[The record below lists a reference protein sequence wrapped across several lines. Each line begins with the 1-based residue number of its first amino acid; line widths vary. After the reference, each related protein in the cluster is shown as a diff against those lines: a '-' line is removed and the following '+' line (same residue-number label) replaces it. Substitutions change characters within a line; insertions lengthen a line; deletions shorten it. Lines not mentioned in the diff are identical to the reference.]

1 MTKRRL
7 TIALALPVVLLAS
20 ILLCTLY
27 LALHTSMG
35 AHWILAALE
44 GQLPGKL
51 EMAEPE
57 GNLDAG
63 LLLPSVS
70 YVEPELSVK
79 ADRIRLAISLEI
91 FPLAVRI
98 NTLHIQSLNVEQ
110 LSDEPGQ
117 SSPGDTLTSLAL
129 PIPVYLDDLLI
140 NGLLFTN
147 QADAPGYTADRLAII
162 GWIHREIQVDKLVLE
177 KDRNHLLLDGNLG
190 LAEPYPVEMSL
201 GSELSL
207 NLQDGSEPTDL
218 GIQATFQGSLAQ
230 QLELKLASQEPLVTA
245 RATLRNLLGKPDW
258 QLELESSGLRW
269 PLDSNQ
275 HAEISSESLSVTSTG
290 NVENYRLSASG
301 KIQLPDLAPHQF
313 DLQSQGTLYGLQ
325 VHQLELKGPATNLT
339 AAGELNWR
347 EGFDVSLTS
356 TLNYLNPAAWLAD
369 WPENHPLRGELD
381 FSLQDQ
387 SLRVSRLHLETDDS
401 TMSLDGSGE
410 ANLELGTL
418 ASEISWKDI
427 QWPVGSEQPDIQSRL
442 GRILLSGNL
451 DDWNVTGEAQLET
464 SDLPAGTLRLEA
476 NGDRDQVALTIHEGQ
491 ILGGVVH
498 GDAKYNWT
506 EGDHW
511 SANLVTEGLETYELH
526 AALPG
531 SLNADLS
538 AIGKLEPFHLDLDIR
553 RMEGN
558 IRDRQMAA
566 GGRLQIQAG
575 QLEFTDVRL
584 TSDESTVTLNG
595 STSSTRGVAFSANI
609 ADLGSFLAHSSGSI
623 EASGRLSLKPG
634 NPSLRL
640 DLEGRKLVWEEIQ
653 LPQISIHDYADS
665 KADDIARLHLE
676 GEYLQFGEQMLDNI
690 SLDFDLARSTQAIR
704 MTVRKSGLELSAGLS
719 GTLHYD
725 ETAYAASEW
734 AGQLRSLS
742 ISENEQEIFTLLE
755 PAGIELSSDQVAIN
769 ATCLGSG
776 VDAKLCLDAG
786 WSRDG
791 ALNANL
797 KLTKLPLELL
807 NSILDSDLELSQ
819 HASGELTWASRA
831 NQPANGHAEIHLS
844 PGEVRYAGETDSLFK
859 TGPGLIGFELQDG
872 SLSSGNLDIPLP
884 GLGEIDLDVNIPQ
897 ATAGL
902 NSELDGRLRVELN
915 DLDILAIFIPVINR
929 AEGHFNADLVLSGS
943 PANPFLSGPLSLTDG
958 LIANEASGLRLSDIQ
973 LSGNV
978 IKNANSIMTGSFR
991 AREGTGQLKA
1001 AFDFTDIL
1009 SPRLELG
1016 LYGKNLALLDAP
1028 DLKVIA
1034 EPDIQLAWQDGVI
1047 DIGGKLLIPKA
1058 HIAPSVLPESTV
1070 STSPDLVIVAG
1081 EIPGAKAEDESMPDI
1096 AIRGDFEVVLGDEVE
1111 LDLSVAVAQV
1121 DGSVKFSWQDDLIPL
1136 ANGSYRMVGEIQA
1149 FGQLLQITEAN
1160 IGFPGVPADNPHLNI
1175 RAERQIYGNS
1185 EIRRAGV
1192 FVTGTLRRPIVEP
1205 YTDPMTNR
1213 ERAQTLLITGS
1224 DFNMETGVGAVDIGT
1239 YIAPRIFVSYGIG
1252 VFEDENVI
1260 SIRYDLGRN
1269 WGVKATSGQRQ
1280 TGLDISYTIE
1290 H

>member
-7 TIALALPVVLLAS
+7 TIALALPVALLAF
-20 ILLCTLY
+20 ILSCTLY
-27 LALHTSMG
+27 LTLHTSMG

-79 ADRIRLAISLEI
+79 ADRIRLAVSLEI

-98 NTLHIQSLNVEQ
+98 NTLNIQSLNVEQ

-117 SSPGDTLTSLAL
+117 SLPGDALTSLAL

-140 NGLLFTN
+140 NGLLFTS
-147 QADAPGYTADRLAII
+147 QADAPGYTADRLAVN

-177 KDRNHLLLDGNLG
+177 KDRSHLLLEGNLG

-201 GSELSL
+201 DSELSL
-207 NLQDGSEPTDL
+207 NLQDGSEPTDF

-230 QLELKLASQEPLVTA
+230 QLELTLASQEPFVTA
-245 RATLRNLLGKPDW
+245 RATLHNLLGEPDW
-258 QLELESSGLRW
+258 QLELESSGWRW
-269 PLDSNQ
+269 PLDSKQ
-275 HAEISSESLSVTSTG
+275 HAEISSESLLVTSAG
-290 NVENYRLSASG
+290 DFENYRLSATG
-301 KIQLPDLAPHQF
+301 KIQLSDLAPHQF
-313 DLQSQGTLYGLQ
+313 DLRSQGTLYGLQ

-339 AAGELNWR
+339 AAGELSWQD
-347 EGFDVSLTS
+347 GFDVSLIS

-369 WPENHPLRGELD
+369 WPENHPLRGELN
-381 FSLQDQ
+381 FTLQDQ
-387 SLRVSRLHLETDDS
+387 SLRVSQLHLEADDS
-401 TMSLDGSGE
+401 TLSLDGNGE
-410 ANLELGTL
+410 ADLELGTL

-427 QWPVGSEQPDIQSRL
+427 QWPVDSEQPDIQSRL

-451 DDWNVTGEAQLET
+451 GDWNVTGEAQLET
-464 SDLPAGTLRLEA
+464 SGLPPGTLRLEA
-476 NGDRDQVALTIHEGQ
+476 NGDRDQVALTIVEGQ

-506 EGDHW
+506 EGDQW

-531 SLNADLS
+531 SLNADLA
-538 AIGKLEPFHLDLDIR
+538 AIGQLEPFQLDLDIR
-553 RMEGN
+553 RMEGK
-558 IRDRQMAA
+558 IRKKQIAA
-566 GGRLQIQAG
+566 GGRVQIQTG

-584 TSDESTVTLNG
+584 TSEESTVILNG
-595 STSSTRGVAFSANI
+595 STSSAQGVAFSANI
-609 ADLGSFLAHSSGSI
+609 VDLGSFLAHSSGSI

-634 NPSLRL
+634 NPNLRL
-640 DLEGRKLVWEEIQ
+640 DLEGRELVWEEIH
-653 LPQISIHDYADS
+653 LPQISIHDYAES

-704 MTVRKSGLELSAGLS
+704 MTARKSGLELSAGLY

-734 AGQLRSLS
+734 AGQLSSLS
-742 ISENEQEIFTLLE
+742 FSEHEQEIFTLLE

-769 ATCLGSG
+769 AACLGSG
-776 VDAKLCLDAG
+776 ADAKLCLDAG

-791 ALNANL
+791 PLGASL
-797 KLTKLPLELL
+797 KLTKLPLKLL
-807 NSILDSDLELSQ
+807 SSALGSDLELSQ
-819 HASGELTWASRA
+819 HASGELTWVSRA
-831 NQPANGHAEIHLS
+831 NQPASGHAAIHLS
-844 PGEVRYAGETDSLFK
+844 PGEVRYAGETEPLFK

-872 SLSSGNLDIPLP
+872 SLSSGNFDIPLP
-884 GLGEIDLDVNIPQ
+884 GLGEIDLDVNIPN

-902 NSELDGRLRVELN
+902 DSKFEGRLRIELN
-915 DLDILAIFIPVINR
+915 DLDLLAIFIPVIDQ
-929 AEGHFNADLVLSGS
+929 AEGKFNANLILSGS
-943 PANPFLSGPLSLTDG
+943 PVRPYFSGPLSLSDG
-958 LIANEASGLRLSDIQ
+958 LIVHEASGLKLSDIQ
-973 LSGNV
+973 LSGEV
-978 IKNANSIMTGSFR
+978 IGNAETQLIGSFR
-991 AREGTGQLKA
+991 AREGVGQLQA
-1001 AFDFTDIL
+1001 TLDFSDIL
-1009 SPRLELG
+1009 SPRVELG
-1016 LYGKNLALLDAP
+1016 LHGENLTLFDAP
-1028 DLKVIA
+1028 DLKVVA
-1034 EPDIQLAWQDGVI
+1034 EPDIKLAWHDGVL
-1047 DIGGKLLIPKA
+1047 DINGSLLIPNA
-1058 HIAPSVLPESTV
+1058 RIAPSVLPESTV
-1070 STSPDLVIVAG
+1070 SSSPDLVIVAG
-1081 EIPGAKAEDESMPDI
+1081 EIPGSKAEDDSEPKI
-1096 AIRGDFEVVLGDEVE
+1096 AIRGDLEVELGDEVE
-1111 LDLSVAVAQV
+1111 LDLSVAVTKV

-1136 ANGSYRMVGEIQA
+1136 ANGSYRMVGEIHA
-1149 FGQLLQITEAN
+1149 FGQLLQITKAN

-1185 EIRRAGV
+1185 EVRRAGV
-1192 FVTGTLRRPIVEP
+1192 YVTGTLRRPVLEP